1 MRKGKLKM
9 AGILVFVLV
18 ALATLNHFCTTEI
31 PTTST
36 RPTAPAAP
44 DRQIRIDIGMDKSEV
59 LAALGSPNYT
69 SETVDATGK
78 IERYQWGSQ
87 RVGVMVVILFQNGKV
102 AAIHKE

>member
-31 PTTST
+31 PTT
-36 RPTAPAAP
+36 PTAS
-44 DRQIRIDIGMDKSEV
+44 DRQVRIDIGMDKSEV
-59 LAALGSPNYT
+59 IAALGSPNYT
-69 SETVDATGK
+69 SETVDANGK

-87 RVGVMVVILFQNGKV
+87 RVGIMVVILFQNGKV